1 GLGGKWGRLPHPVI
15 YREGRSMNVLDV
27 KLQQKSRG
35 TIEVARDWLDD
46 FGQVALA
53 TVVSTWG
60 SAPVPIGGQLIVAPG
75 SRFEGSVSGGCVEA
89 EVIAEADDI
98 IASDRPKLLEFGIA
112 EETAWSAGL
121 PCGGA
126 IKVYVEPLRRER
138 DGVYLE
144 AVLAARLARTS
155 LVVLTTLRT
164 GARRLFGTEE
174 SMPEIAICAHE
185 RESRLVETADGQAF
199 LHALVPPVRLVIVGA
214 THIGQVLADIAQRI
228 NYDVVIV
235 DPRTAFASQERFGQT
250 ETLTEWPELSLRN
263 LKIDA
268 RTAVVALTH
277 AAALDD
283 EAMRESLRARCL
295 YIGALGSKRT
305 HAKRVERLRAEGI
318 SEKDLA
324 RIRAPVGLPI
334 GAKGPAEIAVS
345 IIAEIVKTSR
355 RGP

>member
-1 GLGGKWGRLPHPVI
+1 
-15 YREGRSMNVLDV
+15 
-27 KLQQKSRG
+27 
-35 TIEVARDWLDD
+35 
-46 FGQVALA
+46 
-53 TVVSTWG
+53 
-60 SAPVPIGGQLIVAPG
+60 VPIGGQLVVAPG

-89 EVIAEADDI
+89 EVITEAEDVM
-98 IASDRPKLLEFGIA
+98 ASDRPKLLEFGIA
-112 EETAWSAGL
+112 EETAWRAGL

-126 IKVYVEPLRRER
+126 IKIYVEPLRRER
-138 DGVYLE
+138 DGIYLE

-155 LVVLTTLRT
+155 LAVLTTLRT
-164 GARRLFGTEE
+164 GARRLFDTAE
-174 SMPEIAICAHE
+174 SMPAEIAASAHE

-199 LHALVPPVRLVIVGA
+199 LHALIPPVRLVIIGA
-214 THIGQVLADIAQRI
+214 THIGQVLADLAQRI
-228 NYDVVIV
+228 DYDVVIV

-283 EAMRESLRARCL
+283 EALRESLRASSL
-295 YIGALGSKRT
+295 YIGALGSKKT
-305 HAKRVERLRAEGI
+305 HAKRLERLRAEGI
-318 SEKDLA
+318 SEEGLA
-324 RIRAPVGLPI
+324 RIRAPVGLSI

-355 RGP
+355 GGL

>member
-1 GLGGKWGRLPHPVI
+1 
-15 YREGRSMNVLDV
+15 MNVLDF
-27 KLQQKSRG
+27 KLRQKSGG

-53 TVVSTWG
+53 TVVATWS
-60 SAPVPIGGQLIVAPG
+60 SAPVPIGGQLVVAPG

-89 EVIAEADDI
+89 EVITEAEDVM
-98 IASDRPKLLEFGIA
+98 ASDRPKLLEFGIA
-112 EETAWSAGL
+112 EETAWRAGL

-126 IKVYVEPLRRER
+126 IKIYVEPLRRER

-144 AVLAARLARTS
+144 VVLAARLARTS
-155 LVVLTTLRT
+155 LAVLTTLGT
-164 GARRLFGTEE
+164 GARRLFDTPE
-174 SMPEIAICAHE
+174 SMPAEIAACAHE
-185 RESRLVETADGQAF
+185 GESRLMETADGQAF

-214 THIGQVLADIAQRI
+214 THIGQVLADLAQRI
-228 NYDVVIV
+228 DYHVVIV

-250 ETLTEWPELSLRN
+250 KTLTEWPELSLKN

-268 RTAVVALTH
+268 RTAVVTLTH

-283 EAMRESLRARCL
+283 EALRESLQASSL

-305 HAKRVERLRAEGI
+305 HAKRLERLRAEGI
-318 SEKDLA
+318 SEEDLA
-324 RIRAPVGLPI
+324 RIRAPVGLSI

-345 IIAEIVKTSR
+345 IIAEIVKASR
-355 RGP
+355 GGL